1 MNTGEK
7 NKKGRVIFKGPKG
20 GLYVIGPSGK
30 PLYKFPRAP
39 NVPRVPNR
47 APNVPRVQNKVSNK
61 LLKIL
66 SNIRRSNKSIKT
78 TIIKR
83 NYNRI
88 NIRNLNNIKKV
99 PFIFYIN
106 TKFNDNNRSFLNTKN
121 KIVEQ
126 EWINNQ
132 IRYIESLNIYDK
144 LTVQSYTT
152 YSHYWIGPYLIKS
165 IIPSRIVTE
174 YNQMT
179 PLFAQF
185 CISDEIIIDE
195 SLKDKYYIIMKDKN
209 KSLKTRYQAYE
220 SWVPSFNFLK
230 ESTRK
235 IIYKEALDLYIK
247 DLKRIISNAPPVKKT
262 FSVFRGTQTDIF
274 QKKPGIVHTMKSFS
288 STSLDWSHAQ
298 MYGDLIKIH
307 LRPGT
312 RALFLAPFNY
322 WNDIG
327 ETEVLLNIG
336 TKFYIHKR
344 NVKRLVYD
352 KKRNITYVSVYA

>member
-1 MNTGEK
+1 M
-7 NKKGRVIFKGPKG
+7 
-20 GLYVIGPSGK
+20 LD
-30 PLYKFPRAP
+30 
-39 NVPRVPNR
+39 
-47 APNVPRVQNKVSNK
+47 
-61 LLKIL
+61 
-66 SNIRRSNKSIKT
+66 
-78 TIIKR
+78 
-83 NYNRI
+83 
-88 NIRNLNNIKKV
+88 LNNIKKV
-99 PFIFYIN
+99 PFTFYIN
-106 TKFNDNNRSFLNTKN
+106 TKFNDNNRSFLNTEN

-144 LTVQSYTT
+144 LTAQSYTT

-209 KSLKTRYQAYE
+209 KSLKTRYHAYE
-220 SWVPSFNFLK
+220 YWVEESFDYFK

-274 QKKPGIVHTMKSFS
+274 KGNPGTTHTMKSFS
-288 STSLDWSHAQ
+288 STSLDWSHSQ
-298 MYGDLIKIH
+298 SYGDLIKIH

-322 WNDIG
+322 WNDKG

-344 NVKRLVYD
+344 NVKRLDYGE